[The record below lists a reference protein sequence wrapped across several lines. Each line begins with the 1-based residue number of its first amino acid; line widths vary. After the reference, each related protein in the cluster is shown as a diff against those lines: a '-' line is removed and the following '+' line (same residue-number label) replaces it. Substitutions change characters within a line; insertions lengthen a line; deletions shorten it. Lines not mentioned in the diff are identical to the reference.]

1 MRILALQFSHHASIA
16 IIENGEIDLFI
27 EESRL
32 SKVKYDDNLLNIF
45 SKIKKNKF
53 DVIAYTHCNLTLKRQ
68 SVFNE
73 NLINFLKDYEIEY
86 DQLIPYFFHH
96 HTHAFS
102 AFYNSNFNKAVCLV
116 IDNGGTDLEVEGQKF
131 GLEIVSILKFNYE
144 EEKLKME
151 EVFKICQNRE
161 GKTLNKFDKMFS
173 LPTISL
179 GGMYEFFKIL
189 FKIKEPGAVMA
200 LSCYGKQNTLPICFS
215 FNKNLFISNPIFL
228 YKVMINSQKKM
239 KEACYILQ
247 KQTTEIILHY
257 IDYIA
262 KNYPNYPI
270 CLSGGVFQNCMINF
284 EIIKKHKNIFVD
296 PVSHDGGTALGLAQH
311 IYFEKT
317 KKKPIPY
324 KNIFLGFKYDYSDL
338 VLKLLNNDIIV
349 EKLFFKKTNITEV
362 AELLKENNV
371 VAIFQGR
378 SESGPRAL
386 GNRSILFNPS
396 DMHGKD
402 KINIIKNREWFRPY
416 AGTVLDE
423 HKKNWFNFYNKENT
437 EFMSYAVEVKKE
449 KRNLIP
455 AITHIDG
462 SCRVQT
468 LKKEDNEHFYNLIE
482 EFYKITNVPILLN
495 TSLNLAGKPLVE
507 DFDDLIEI
515 LKISEINYGY
525 LPEYNLLIYK

>member
-1 MRILALQFSHHASIA
+1 MKILAFNLSHHASCA
-16 IIENGEIDLFI
+16 IIENGKIELFI

-32 SKVKYDDNLLNIF
+32 SKIKYHQDIT
-45 SKIKKNKF
+45 KILTILKKNHF
-53 DVIAYTHCNLTLKRQ
+53 DCVAYTHFNLKGQELKIK
-68 SVFNE
+68 
-73 NLINFLKDYEIEY
+73 NLIINSLTEHEITY
-86 DQLIPYFFHH
+86 DELIVFPFHH
-96 HTHAFS
+96 QTHSFS
-102 AFYNSNFNKAVCLV
+102 AFYNSNFEKAICLIV
-116 IDNGGTDLEVEGQKF
+116 DNGGLNIHEDNVIF
-131 GLEIVSILKFNYE
+131 GNEIVSIIKID
-144 EEKLKME
+144 KKIE
-151 EVFKICQNRE
+151 EVFKICRNPNGE
-161 GKTLNKFDKMFS
+161 TIKKDDKLFS

-179 GGMYEFFKIL
+179 GGMYNFFVSA
-189 FKIKEPGAVMA
+189 FKLKEPGAVMG
-200 LSCYGKQNTLPICFS
+200 LSCYGKKDKDNS
-215 FNKNLFISNPIFL
+215 FKTFFFKDNLFISNQMFISRTIENKKKKL
-228 YKVMINSQKKM
+228 IN
-239 KEACYILQ
+239 ACFALQ

-257 IDYIA
+257 IDYIT
-262 KNYPNYPI
+262 KNYPNYSI

-317 KKKPIPY
+317 GKKPVPY
-324 KNIFLGFKYDYSDL
+324 KNIYLGFKYDYSDL
-338 VLKLLNNDIIV
+338 VLKLLNNDIIID
-349 EKLFFKKTNITEV
+349 KLFFKKTNNSEV

-402 KINIIKNREWFRPY
+402 KINIIKNRKWFRPY
-416 AGTVLDE
+416 AGTVMDD

-449 KRNLIP
+449 KQNLIP

-468 LKKEDNEHFYNLIE
+468 LKKEDNKHFYNLIE

-507 DFDDLIEI
+507 DFDDLINI
-515 LKISEINYGY
+515 LQKSEINYGY
-525 LPEYNLLIYK
+525 LPEYDLLIYK